1 MAKRNSWTTR
11 IAIGAV
17 LLLVLGWLFMRSVR
31 DVRSTPYTVRAAD
44 LQGWQVVTGGDSDAM
59 VGLQPPSSLT
69 ADLFKQ
75 VFARNMESITSPA
88 SPQIPVI
95 LRIEAG
101 GLNTQAAPIASI
113 ITEAGLG
120 SSPLAPTCFGTR
132 RTAPPASH
140 DYYFIHF
147 EAAPFVTARA
157 RLRDALQA
165 QGADVSGFD
174 PNDLQSTLVIATSD
188 PAVRSTL
195 PFEFDPSRDCVA
207 PVSVE

>member
-1 MAKRNSWTTR
+1 MAKRNSWVTR

-31 DVRSTPYTVRAAD
+31 DVRATPYTVRAAD
-44 LQGWQVVTGGDSDAM
+44 LQGWQVITEGDTGTL

-75 VFARNMESITSPA
+75 VFARNMESISSPA
-88 SPQIPVI
+88 SPHVPVV
-95 LRIEAG
+95 LRLEATA
-101 GLNTQAAPIASI
+101 LNTQAAAIASI
-113 ITEAGLG
+113 ITETGLG
-120 SSPLAPTCFGTR
+120 STPLVPTCYGSR
-132 RTAPPASH
+132 RTEPPASH

-147 EAAPFVTARA
+147 DSAPFVTARE
-157 RLRDALQA
+157 RLRAALQA
-165 QGADVSGFD
+165 QGADASSLD
-174 PNDLQSTLVIATSD
+174 PNNVQSTLVIATSD

-195 PFEFDPSRDCVA
+195 PFEFDPARDCVA

>member
-1 MAKRNSWTTR
+1 MAKRNSWVTR

-17 LLLVLGWLFMRSVR
+17 LLFVLGWLFMRSVR

-44 LQGWQVVTGGDSDAM
+44 LQGWQVITEGDSDTL

-69 ADLFKQ
+69 SDLFNQ
-75 VFARNMESITSPA
+75 VFTRNMESITSSA
-88 SPQIPVI
+88 NPQIPVV
-95 LRIEAG
+95 LRLEATAM
-101 GLNTQAAPIASI
+101 NSQAAQIASI

-120 SSPLAPTCFGTR
+120 STPLVPACFGTR
-132 RTAPPASH
+132 RTEPPASR

-147 EAAPFVTARA
+147 EPATLVTVRE

-174 PNDLQSTLVIATSD
+174 PSDVQATLVIATTD

-195 PFEFDPSRDCVA
+195 PFQFDRARDCVA

>member
-1 MAKRNSWTTR
+1 MAKRNSWVTR

-44 LQGWQVVTGGDSDAM
+44 LRGWQVVTEGDRETV

-75 VFARNMESITSPA
+75 VFARNMESITSSA
-88 SPQIPVI
+88 SPQIPVV
-95 LRIEAG
+95 LGLEAT
-101 GLNTQAAPIASI
+101 GLNIQPAPLASI
-113 ITEAGLG
+113 VTETGLG
-120 SSPLAPTCFGTR
+120 SAPLVPTCFGSR
-132 RTAPPASH
+132 RTDPPASH
-140 DYYFIHF
+140 DYYFVHF
-147 EAAPFVTARA
+147 ESAPFVTARE
-157 RLRDALQA
+157 RLRDALQS
-165 QGADVSGFD
+165 QGVDVSRFD
-174 PNDLQSTLVIATSD
+174 PGNHQSTLVIATSD

-195 PFEFDPSRDCVA
+195 PFEFDPARDCVA